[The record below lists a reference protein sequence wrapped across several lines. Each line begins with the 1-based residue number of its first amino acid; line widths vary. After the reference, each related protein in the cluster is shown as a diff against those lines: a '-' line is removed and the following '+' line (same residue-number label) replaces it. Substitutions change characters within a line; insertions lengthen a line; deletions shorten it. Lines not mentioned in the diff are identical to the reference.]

1 MHFYDKYVKLC
12 KDENVSPSKAAL
24 DMGINKGTVS
34 VWKSKKEKGEEVEP
48 SSPIVNKIADHFHV
62 STDYLLGKTEHPHE
76 YILRVEDYPEII
88 KPFVKDVGSYM
99 VLELEGAP
107 GNLSKKELDDFI
119 VDSMKHCYVK
129 FNPADKNPIS
139 EMLAL
144 LPESIRYQEM
154 SLYQVYE
161 HTTSN
166 PALMRQLQE
175 SGYNENG
182 ELTIPSDAFS
192 NAVLSKDIK
201 DSLYDNE
208 ETIIP
213 SNELDKHKLSPNII
227 PVPQMRKIP
236 VLGTIHAGTPILAEE
251 NITGYEYAD
260 LPEGQ
265 DYFFLSV
272 KNESMINARIFSGD
286 LALIKQ
292 QPCAEDGQIV
302 ACIINGDEAR
312 LKRFYRQ
319 GDMVILKPENPAYN
333 PIIVPCKDFENG
345 NAQILGIVTEVKF
358 KM

>member
-88 KPFVKDVGSYM
+88 KPLAKANGGGM
-99 VLELEGAP
+99 VFELEDAP
-107 GNLSKKELDDFI
+107 GNLSHKELADI
-119 VDSMKHCYVK
+119 LVDSMKHCYVK
-129 FNPADKNPIS
+129 FNPAEKNPVS
-139 EMLAL
+139 DMFAL
-144 LPESIRYQEM
+144 LPESLRYQEM
-154 SLYQVYE
+154 SLFDLIKY
-161 HTTSN
+161 TN
-166 PALMRQLQE
+166 PSPAIMRQLQE
-175 SGYNENG
+175 SDYNENG
-182 ELTIPSDAFS
+182 ELIIPSVAFS
-192 NAVLSKDIK
+192 NSELFKDIK

-213 SNELDKHKLSPNII
+213 SNELDKHKLAPNII

-251 NITGYEYAD
+251 NIERYEYAD
-260 LPEGQ
+260 VPEGHE
-265 DYFFLSV
+265 YFFLSV
-272 KNESMINARIFSGD
+272 KDESMLNARIFNGD

-302 ACIINGDEAR
+302 ACLINSGEAT

-319 GDMVILKPENPAYN
+319 GDMVILKPENPVCN